1 MQAAKDEARRVVEKA
16 KAEVAELEAVSAA
29 ERRAERERHDAE
41 LADQRERALDE
52 AAHIRQT
59 ALDIATERLDR
70 SRELAQAADR
80 TRQDIAANLG
90 RLREELAELPE
101 LLAQPDDSEY
111 SVLSDADDLDLLN
124 SKLSPEARSPEARS
138 NA

>member
-1 MQAAKDEARRVVEKA
+1 MPGSCGNASTSWI
-16 KAEVAELEAVSAA
+16 SAA
-29 ERRAERERHDAE
+29 DTSSGMNPSRTSRVAVACPCSC
-41 LADQRERALDE
+41 A
-52 AAHIRQT
+52 T